1 MQMKPI
7 DFALILERVK
17 QQTNDQS
24 TKNAVSALQQKM
36 KQEEVDDI
44 DLSLLAIKA
53 DPDGKFPDPE
63 EIHEVIEEILSE
75 SRDDTS
81 HLISNDTISSNK
93 VDAGVT
99 RNIILNSQQQEFHDK
114 VVAGES
120 VVLIG
125 PAGTGKTTSMKKTTA
140 SLLAATIMS
149 NEILEKGKVVSRIPK
164 IETAT
169 KWLQVGLPG
178 AVVVSYTRKAV
189 NNIRRAVV
197 DELKPHT
204 ITVHKLLEFGPVFY
218 EIETDTGPKKTM
230 RFEPK
235 RNADNPL
242 PPELKFIAYEESSM
256 IGTDLYELLLEAM
269 PHEFQEVFLGDIQQ
283 LPPVFGMAILG
294 FKMLELPVVE
304 LTEVYRQARNSPII
318 DLAWK
323 LLEGDPHVFAYQDR
337 VKNSDGKWSYPN
349 LEKLSREAY
358 SEEGEFLGGVKFQ
371 PWQKRLE
378 AEVAC
383 MTAIKQ
389 FCAWEQQ
396 GYYNPEEDIILCPY
410 NEAFGTIELNKGIS
424 NYLGLKREAKVHEVI
439 AGFNKHYLAVGDRV
453 LYDKED
459 AFIVS
464 ITPNVEY
471 LGKRPRTASVHLD
484 RWGTYQEDLTTEEK
498 LSAAADESSIDLEAI
513 DKFMAAAADSVVDR
527 VQSASHDIVIRFAF
541 DDTEIALS
549 SSSEINNLLGGYAI
563 TVHKFQ
569 GSEAER
575 VFIIL
580 HNSHAKMASREL
592 LYTAVTRARKWLHI
606 ICEPE
611 TFFKGISS
619 QRIKGNTLEEKALV
633 FMGAAT
639 KERLEEEKFKL
650 ASLHPKP
657 DAIQFQIQPTQVKLD
672 GLGKSGSWQ
681 NDTIG
686 DPAEELPERD
696 TESGCYK
703 VAKKTAAEILAEIK
717 ARKRGVK

>member
-1 MQMKPI
+1 
-7 DFALILERVK
+7 
-17 QQTNDQS
+17 
-24 TKNAVSALQQKM
+24 
-36 KQEEVDDI
+36 
-44 DLSLLAIKA
+44 
-53 DPDGKFPDPE
+53 
-63 EIHEVIEEILSE
+63 
-75 SRDDTS
+75 
-81 HLISNDTISSNK
+81 
-93 VDAGVT
+93 
-99 RNIILNSQQQEFHDK
+99 
-114 VVAGES
+114 
-120 VVLIG
+120 
-125 PAGTGKTTSMKKTTA
+125 MKKTTA
-140 SLLAATIMS
+140 SLLASA
-149 NEILEKGKVVSRIPK
+149 ILGSDGKEQSRIPK

-204 ITVHKLLEFGPVFY
+204 ITLHKLLEFGPVFY

-242 PPELKFIAYEESSM
+242 PSELKFIAYEESSM

-323 LLEGDPHVFAYQDR
+323 LLEGDPHVFAYNDR
-337 VKNSDGKWSYPN
+337 EKDSGGKWIYPR
-349 LEKLSREAY
+349 LAALSREAY
-358 SEEGEFLGGVKFQ
+358 DEESGEFLGGVKFQ

-389 FCAWEQQ
+389 FCAWENQ

-439 AGFNKHYLAVGDRV
+439 AGYNKHYLAVGDRV

-527 VQSASHDIVIRFAF
+527 VQSASHDIIIRFAF

-575 VFIIL
+575 VFIVL

-639 KERLEEEKFKL
+639 KEKLEEEKFKL

-657 DAIQFQIQPTQVKLD
+657 DAITFNLTPENKELVVAGHENRETVSATELRNWRAD
-672 GLGKSGSWQ
+672 VW
-681 NDTIG
+681 G
-686 DPAEELPERD
+686 DPAEPLPERD
-696 TESGCYK
+696 KSNYQQT
-703 VAKKTAAEILAEIK
+703 VVTKKTVAEILAEIK